1 MAEKPQL
8 ALPGKVPPIE
18 LKFEDGEILE
28 FREHSWGTADLF
40 NMPATHY
47 GSVKPECRH
56 CGVVLLREGNPEA
69 ETGTV
74 RSLWRYVDAAGVEI
88 FSNIAL
94 SCPGPGKTLTGEAME
109 RARRN
114 KVEIRHTNEQ
124 VHRVEKQQYALAAA
138 MEGRITQLEQEN
150 KALREQ
156 VGQVTQLDM
165 KELAA
170 HLFALAE
177 EAKERKA
184 LESVESK
191 GRVVQ
196 IPKEL
201 ADIIDV
207 VGVPVEAEVLEDP
220 PGDES

>member
-1 MAEKPQL
+1 
-8 ALPGKVPPIE
+8 
-18 LKFEDGEILE
+18 
-28 FREHSWGTADLF
+28 
-40 NMPATHY
+40 
-47 GSVKPECRH
+47 
-56 CGVVLLREGNPEA
+56 
-69 ETGTV
+69 
-74 RSLWRYVDAAGVEI
+74 
-88 FSNIAL
+88 
-94 SCPGPGKTLTGEAME
+94 
-109 RARRN
+109 
-114 KVEIRHTNEQ
+114 
-124 VHRVEKQQYALAAA
+124 
-138 MEGRITQLEQEN
+138 
-150 KALREQ
+150 
-156 VGQVTQLDM
+156 M